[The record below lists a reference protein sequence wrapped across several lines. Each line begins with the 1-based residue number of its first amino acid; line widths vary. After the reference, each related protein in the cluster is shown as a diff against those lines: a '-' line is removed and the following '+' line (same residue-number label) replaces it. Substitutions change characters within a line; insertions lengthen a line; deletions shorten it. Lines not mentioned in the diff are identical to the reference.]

1 MDWFKPYEQLDP
13 EQRDFVDNKLNDNK
27 NFWIQGHAGSG
38 KSILLVHALIKA
50 YNKNPNLKVCFVL
63 YTYALIDMIKT
74 GIPKELK
81 KKLEQDDK
89 LEVMTYFQFQKSSK
103 SYDLILVDEVQDLP
117 TNVVRELKRR
127 SNRVIS
133 AGDMNQSIYEGTV
146 SPSEIE
152 NLLNA
157 QIFVLKIIH
166 RLTKTLKKIASYFI
180 RGVLGAKED
189 WNKKDVQV
197 IVGKAKPFSK
207 EEFEFVWRKAKLQAS
222 NSNSP
227 TVVLLPFHS
236 SIVKF
241 MNFVL
246 NYENKP
252 TLDENMDDNDARN
265 RYLDKHNIK
274 LEYIGNGFG
283 SLENATSKNKVM
295 IMTYHSSKGLDF
307 KNVFIPNLYGGMT
320 IWRDSEEM
328 SKTLFF
334 VAVTRSR
341 ENLYLTYAANSPH
354 KYVAL
359 VRDECRVKDISELLD
374 EVKKEENLL
383 SGFSSI
389 DDDDIAY

>member
-1 MDWFKPYEQLDP
+1 MKWFKEYAELDP
-13 EQRDFVDNKLNDNK
+13 EQRDFVDSKFSENK
-27 NFWIQGHAGSG
+27 NYWIQGHAGSG
-38 KSILLVHALIKA
+38 KSVLLVHSLIKA

-74 GIPKELK
+74 GIPSALK
-81 KKLEQDDK
+81 SKA
-89 LEVMTYFQFQKSSK
+89 EVMTYFQFQKSFE

-117 TNVVRELKRR
+117 SNVVIEIKRR

-146 SPSEIE
+146 SPNEIE

-157 QIFVLKIIH
+157 QTFQLKIIH
-166 RLTKTLKKIASYFI
+166 RLTKTIKKIASFFKSDI
-180 RGVLGAKED
+180 LGAKED

-197 IVGKAKPFSK
+197 ILGKARPFSSD
-207 EEFEFVWRKAKLQAS
+207 EFEFVWRKAKLQAS

-227 TVVLLPFHS
+227 TVVLLPFHT

-246 NYENKP
+246 SYENKP
-252 TLDENMDDNDARN
+252 TLDENMNDNEARN
-265 RYLDKHNIK
+265 NHLAKHNVK

-307 KNVFIPNLYGGMT
+307 KYVFIPNLYGGMT

-359 VRDECRVKDISELLD
+359 VQDECRVKNISELLE
-374 EVKKEENLL
+374 EVKKEENLF
-383 SGFSSI
+383 SGSSSI
-389 DDDDIAY
+389 DDDIAF

>member
-1 MDWFKPYEQLDP
+1 MKWFKEYAELDP
-13 EQRDFVDNKLNDNK
+13 EQRDFVDSKFSENK
-27 NFWIQGHAGSG
+27 NYWIQGHAGSG
-38 KSILLVHALIKA
+38 KSVLLVHSLIKA

-63 YTYALIDMIKT
+63 YTHALIDMIKT
-74 GIPKELK
+74 GIPSELK
-81 KKLEQDDK
+81 SKV
-89 LEVMTYFQFQKSSK
+89 EVMTYFQFQKSSK
-103 SYDLILVDEVQDLP
+103 TYDLILVDEVQDLP
-117 TNVVRELKRR
+117 ANVVRELKRR
-127 SNRVIS
+127 SSRVIS

-157 QIFVLKIIH
+157 QIFELKIIH
-166 RLTKTLKKIASYFI
+166 RLTKTLKKIASFFKSD
-180 RGVLGAKED
+180 VLGAKED

-197 IVGKAKPFSK
+197 IIGRAKPFSSN
-207 EEFEFVWRKAKLQAS
+207 EFEFVWRKAKLQAS

-246 NYENKP
+246 SHENKP
-252 TLDENMDDNDARN
+252 TLDENMNDNEARN
-265 RYLDKHNIK
+265 KHLDKHNVK

-283 SLENATSKNKVM
+283 SLDNAVGKNKVM
-295 IMTYHSSKGLDF
+295 VMTYHSSKGLDF

-320 IWRDSEEM
+320 IWKDSEEM

-359 VRDECRVKDISELLD
+359 VQDECRVKDISQLLE
-374 EVKKEENLL
+374 EVKKEENLF
-383 SGFSSI
+383 SGSSSV
-389 DDDDIAY
+389 DDDDIAF

>member
-1 MDWFKPYEQLDP
+1 MKWFKEYAELDP
-13 EQRDFVDNKLNDNK
+13 EQRDFVDSKFNENK
-27 NFWIQGHAGSG
+27 NYWIQGHAGSG
-38 KSILLVHALIKA
+38 KSVLLVHSLIKS
-50 YNKNPNLKVCFVL
+50 YNNNPNLKVCFVL
-63 YTYALIDMIKT
+63 YTHALIDMIKT
-74 GIPKELK
+74 GIPSELK
-81 KKLEQDDK
+81 SKV
-89 LEVMTYFQFQKSSK
+89 EVMTYFQFQKSSK
-103 SYDLILVDEVQDLP
+103 TYDLILVDEVQDLP
-117 TNVVRELKRR
+117 ANVVKELKRR
-127 SNRVIS
+127 SSRVIS

-157 QIFVLKIIH
+157 QTFGLKIIH
-166 RLTKTLKKIASYFI
+166 RLTKTLKKIASFFKSD
-180 RGVLGAKED
+180 VLGAKED

-197 IVGKAKPFSK
+197 IIGKARPFSAD
-207 EEFEFVWRKAKLQAS
+207 EFEFVWRKAKLQAS

-246 NYENKP
+246 SHENKP
-252 TLDENMDDNDARN
+252 TLDENMNDNEARN
-265 RYLDKHNIK
+265 KHLDKHNVK

-283 SLENATSKNKVM
+283 SLDNAVGKNKVM
-295 IMTYHSSKGLDF
+295 VMTYHSSKGLDF

-320 IWRDSEEM
+320 IWKDSEEM

-359 VRDECRVKDISELLD
+359 VQGECRVKDISELLE
-374 EVKKEENLL
+374 EVKKEENLF
-383 SGFSSI
+383 SGSSSI
-389 DDDDIAY
+389 DDDDIAF

>member
-1 MDWFKPYEQLDP
+1 MKWFKEYAELDP
-13 EQRDFVDNKLNDNK
+13 EQRDFVDSKLSENK
-27 NFWIQGHAGSG
+27 NYWIQGHAGSG
-38 KSILLVHALIKA
+38 KSVLLVHSLIKA

-63 YTYALIDMIKT
+63 YTHALIDMIKT
-74 GIPKELK
+74 GIPSELK
-81 KKLEQDDK
+81 SKV
-89 LEVMTYFQFQKSSK
+89 EVMTYFQFQKSSK
-103 SYDLILVDEVQDLP
+103 TYDLILVDEVQDLP
-117 TNVVRELKRR
+117 AYIVSELKRR
-127 SNRVIS
+127 SSRVIS
-133 AGDMNQSIYEGTV
+133 AGDMNQSIYEGAV

-157 QIFVLKIIH
+157 QTFGLKIIH
-166 RLTKTLKKIASYFI
+166 RLTKTLKKIASLFKSD
-180 RGVLGAKED
+180 VLGAKED

-197 IVGKAKPFSK
+197 IIGKARPFSSD
-207 EEFEFVWRKAKLQAS
+207 EFEFVWRKAKLQAS

-246 NYENKP
+246 NHENEP
-252 TLDENMDDNDARN
+252 TLDESMNDNEARN
-265 RYLDKHNIK
+265 RHLDTHNVK

-320 IWRDSEEM
+320 IWKDSEDM

-354 KYVAL
+354 KYVAMAQS
-359 VRDECRVKDISELLD
+359 ECRVKEIPELLE
-374 EVKKEENLL
+374 EVTKEENLF
-383 SGFSSI
+383 SGSFSI
-389 DDDDIAY
+389 DDDDIAF

>member
-1 MDWFKPYEQLDP
+1 MKWFKEYAELDP
-13 EQRDFVDNKLNDNK
+13 EQRDFVDSKFSENK
-27 NFWIQGHAGSG
+27 NYWIQGHAGSG
-38 KSILLVHALIKA
+38 KSVLLVHSLIKA

-63 YTYALIDMIKT
+63 YTHALIDMIKT
-74 GIPKELK
+74 GIPSELRSK
-81 KKLEQDDK
+81 V
-89 LEVMTYFQFQKSSK
+89 EVMTYFQFQKSSK
-103 SYDLILVDEVQDLP
+103 TYDLILVDEVQDLP
-117 TNVVRELKRR
+117 ANVVRELKRR
-127 SNRVIS
+127 SSRVIS

-157 QIFVLKIIH
+157 QTFGLKIIH
-166 RLTKTLKKIASYFI
+166 RLTKTLKKIASFFKSD
-180 RGVLGAKED
+180 VLGVKED

-197 IVGKAKPFSK
+197 IIGKARPFSAD
-207 EEFEFVWRKAKLQAS
+207 EFEFVWRKAKLQAS

-246 NYENKP
+246 SHENKP
-252 TLDENMDDNDARN
+252 TLDENMKDNEARN
-265 RYLDKHNIK
+265 NYLDKHNVK

-283 SLENATSKNKVM
+283 SLDNAVGKNKVM
-295 IMTYHSSKGLDF
+295 VMTYHSSKGLDF

-359 VRDECRVKDISELLD
+359 VQSECRVKDISELLE
-374 EVKKEENLL
+374 EVKKEENLF
-383 SGFSSI
+383 SGSSSI
-389 DDDDIAY
+389 DDVDIVF

>member
-1 MDWFKPYEQLDP
+1 MKWFKEYAELDP
-13 EQRDFVDNKLNDNK
+13 EQRDFVDSKFSENK
-27 NFWIQGHAGSG
+27 NYWIQGHAGSG
-38 KSILLVHALIKA
+38 KSVLLVHSLIKA
-50 YNKNPNLKVCFVL
+50 YNNNPNLKVCFVL
-63 YTYALIDMIKT
+63 YTHALIDMIKT
-74 GIPKELK
+74 GIPTVLK
-81 KKLEQDDK
+81 SKV
-89 LEVMTYFQFQKSSK
+89 EVMTYFQFQKSSR

-117 TNVVRELKRR
+117 AEIVKELKRR
-127 SNRVIS
+127 SSRVIS
-133 AGDMNQSIYEGTV
+133 AGDMNQSIYENTV

-152 NLLNA
+152 SLLNA
-157 QIFVLKIIH
+157 QIFSLNIIH
-166 RLTKTLKKIASYFI
+166 RLTKTLKKIASFFKSD
-180 RGVLGAKED
+180 VLGAKDD

-197 IVGKAKPFSK
+197 ILGKAKPFSAN
-207 EEFEFVWRKAKLQAS
+207 EFEFVWRKAKLQAS

-227 TVVLLPFHS
+227 TVVLLPFQS

-246 NYENKP
+246 SYENKQ
-252 TLDENMDDNDARN
+252 TLDENINDNEARN
-265 RYLDKHNIK
+265 KHLDKHNVK

-283 SLENATSKNKVM
+283 SLENATSNNKVM

-320 IWRDSEEM
+320 IWKDSEEL

-359 VRDECRVKDISELLD
+359 AQGECRVKVISELLE
-374 EVKKEENLL
+374 EVKKEENLF
-383 SGFSSI
+383 SGSSSI
-389 DDDDIAY
+389 DDGDIVF

>member
-1 MDWFKPYEQLDP
+1 
-13 EQRDFVDNKLNDNK
+13 
-27 NFWIQGHAGSG
+27 
-38 KSILLVHALIKA
+38 
-50 YNKNPNLKVCFVL
+50 
-63 YTYALIDMIKT
+63 MIKT
-74 GIPKELK
+74 GIPSELK
-81 KKLEQDDK
+81 PKV
-89 LEVMTYFQFQKSSK
+89 EVMTYFKFIDQHPKK
-103 SYDLILVDEVQDLP
+103 YYDLILVDEVQDLP
-117 TNVVRELKRR
+117 GYIVNELKKR

-133 AGDMNQSIYEGTV
+133 AGDINQSIYENTV
-146 SPSEIE
+146 SKGEIE

-157 QIFVLKIIH
+157 EKIRLKIIH
-166 RLTKTLKKIASYFI
+166 RLTKTLIKIASYFKSDI
-180 RGVLGAKED
+180 LGAKED
-189 WNKKDVQV
+189 WNKKDIQV
-197 IVGKAKPFSK
+197 IIGKSKPFSS

-236 SIVKF
+236 SIIKF
-241 MNFVL
+241 MSFVL
-246 NYENKP
+246 SFENKP
-252 TLDENMDDNDARN
+252 ALTENLIDNDARN
-265 RYLDKHNIK
+265 KHLDKYNVK

-320 IWRDSEEM
+320 IWKDNEEM

-359 VRDECRVKDISELLD
+359 VQSECRVKDISELLG
-374 EVKKEENLL
+374 EVKKEENL
-383 SGFSSI
+383 FSSSSSI
-389 DDDDIAY
+389 NDDEIAF

>member
-1 MDWFKPYEQLDP
+1 MKWFKEYAELDP
-13 EQRDFVDNKLNDNK
+13 EQRDFVDSKFSENK
-27 NFWIQGHAGSG
+27 NYWIQGHAGSG
-38 KSILLVHALIKA
+38 KSVLLVHSLIKA

-63 YTYALIDMIKT
+63 YTHALIDMIKT
-74 GIPKELK
+74 GIPSELK
-81 KKLEQDDK
+81 SKV
-89 LEVMTYFQFQKSSK
+89 EVMTYFQFQKSSK
-103 SYDLILVDEVQDLP
+103 TYDLILVDEVQDLP
-117 TNVVRELKRR
+117 ANVVRELKRR
-127 SNRVIS
+127 SSRVIS

-157 QIFVLKIIH
+157 QTFGLKIIH
-166 RLTKTLKKIASYFI
+166 RLTKTLKKIASFFKSD
-180 RGVLGAKED
+180 VLGAKED

-197 IVGKAKPFSK
+197 IIGKARPFSSD
-207 EEFEFVWRKAKLQAS
+207 EFEFVWRKAKLQAS

-246 NYENKP
+246 SHENKP
-252 TLDENMDDNDARN
+252 TLDENMNDNEARN
-265 RYLDKHNIK
+265 NHLDKHHVK

-283 SLENATSKNKVM
+283 SLDNAVGKNKVM
-295 IMTYHSSKGLDF
+295 VMTYHSSKGLDF

-320 IWRDSEEM
+320 IWKDSEEM

-341 ENLYLTYAANSPH
+341 ENLYLTYTANNPH

-359 VRDECRVKDISELLD
+359 VQGECRVKDISELLE
-374 EVKKEENLL
+374 EVKKEENLF
-383 SGFSSI
+383 SGSSSI
-389 DDDDIAY
+389 DDDAIAF

>member
-1 MDWFKPYEQLDP
+1 MKWFKEYAELDP
-13 EQRDFVDNKLNDNK
+13 EQRDFVDSKFSENK
-27 NFWIQGHAGSG
+27 NYWIQGHAGSG
-38 KSILLVHALIKA
+38 KSVLLVHSLIKA

-63 YTYALIDMIKT
+63 YTHALIDMIKT
-74 GIPKELK
+74 GIPSELK
-81 KKLEQDDK
+81 SKV
-89 LEVMTYFQFQKSSK
+89 EVMTYFQFQKSSK
-103 SYDLILVDEVQDLP
+103 TYDLILVDEVQDLP
-117 TNVVRELKRR
+117 ANVVRELKRR
-127 SNRVIS
+127 SSRVIS
-133 AGDMNQSIYEGTV
+133 AGDMNQSIYEGRV
-146 SPSEIE
+146 SPSEIK

-157 QIFVLKIIH
+157 QTFPLKIIH
-166 RLTKTLKKIASYFI
+166 RLTKTLKKIASFFKSD
-180 RGVLGAKED
+180 VLGAKED

-197 IVGKAKPFSK
+197 IIGIARPFSSD
-207 EEFEFVWRKAKLQAS
+207 EFEFVWRKAKLQAS

-246 NYENKP
+246 SHENKP
-252 TLDENMDDNDARN
+252 TLDENMNDNEARN
-265 RYLDKHNIK
+265 NYLDKHNVK

-283 SLENATSKNKVM
+283 SLDNAVGKNKVM
-295 IMTYHSSKGLDF
+295 VMTYHSSKGLDF

-359 VRDECRVKDISELLD
+359 VQGECRVKDISELLE
-374 EVKKEENLL
+374 EVKKEENLF
-383 SGFSSI
+383 SGSSFI
-389 DDDDIAY
+389 DDDDIVF

>member
-1 MDWFKPYEQLDP
+1 MKWFKEYAELDP
-13 EQRDFVDNKLNDNK
+13 EQRDFVDSKFSENK
-27 NFWIQGHAGSG
+27 NYWIQGHAGSG
-38 KSILLVHALIKA
+38 KSVLLVHSLIKA

-74 GIPKELK
+74 GIPSELK
-81 KKLEQDDK
+81 SKV
-89 LEVMTYFQFQKSSK
+89 EVMTYFQFQKSSK
-103 SYDLILVDEVQDLP
+103 TYDLILVDEVQDLP
-117 TNVVRELKRR
+117 ANVVGELKRR
-127 SNRVIS
+127 SSRVIS

-157 QIFVLKIIH
+157 QTFGLKIIH
-166 RLTKTLKKIASYFI
+166 RLTKTLKKIASFFKSD
-180 RGVLGAKED
+180 VLGAKED

-197 IVGKAKPFSK
+197 IIGKARPFSAD
-207 EEFEFVWRKAKLQAS
+207 EFEFVWRKAKLQAS

-246 NYENKP
+246 SLENKP
-252 TLDENMDDNDARN
+252 TLDESMNDNEARN
-265 RYLDKHNIK
+265 KHLDKHNVK

-283 SLENATSKNKVM
+283 SLDNAVGKNKVM
-295 IMTYHSSKGLDF
+295 VMTYHSSKGLDF

-320 IWRDSEEM
+320 IWKDSEEM

-359 VRDECRVKDISELLD
+359 VQEECRVKDISELLE
-374 EVKKEENLL
+374 EVKKEENLF
-383 SGFSSI
+383 SGSSSV
-389 DDDDIAY
+389 DDDDIAF

>member
-1 MDWFKPYEQLDP
+1 MKWFKEYAELDP
-13 EQRDFVDNKLNDNK
+13 EQRDFVDSKFSENK
-27 NFWIQGHAGSG
+27 NYWIQGHAGSG
-38 KSILLVHALIKA
+38 KSVLLVHSLIKA

-63 YTYALIDMIKT
+63 YTHALIDMIKT
-74 GIPKELK
+74 GIPSELK
-81 KKLEQDDK
+81 SKV
-89 LEVMTYFQFQKSSK
+89 EVMTYFEFQKSSK
-103 SYDLILVDEVQDLP
+103 AYDLILVDEVQDLP
-117 TNVVRELKRR
+117 ANIVKELKRR
-127 SNRVIS
+127 SSRVIS
-133 AGDMNQSIYEGTV
+133 AGDMNQSIYENTV

-157 QIFVLKIIH
+157 QTFSLKIIH
-166 RLTKTLKKIASYFI
+166 RLTKTLKKIASFFKSD
-180 RGVLGAKED
+180 VLGAKED

-197 IVGKAKPFSK
+197 IIGKAKPFSS
-207 EEFEFVWRKAKLQAS
+207 EEFEFVWKKAKLQAS

-236 SIVKF
+236 SIAKF

-252 TLDENMDDNDARN
+252 ILDENMNDNEARN
-265 RYLDKHNIK
+265 KHLDKHNVK

-320 IWRDSEEM
+320 IWRDSEEI

-359 VRDECRVKDISELLD
+359 AQGECRVKDITELLE
-374 EVKKEENLL
+374 EVKKEENL
-383 SGFSSI
+383 FSSSSSI
-389 DDDDIAY
+389 NDDDIAF